1 MQRELD
7 AKLFAGRDWSAMR
20 HKKRISSE
28 YMGVV
33 LASIALLLSII
44 LYFVFVIRYLSNH
57 GGIVTRLAAL
67 HVPLAG
73 LAALI
78 SLYTAVRHR
87 SLMAAGL
94 LVASL
99 AVAVLYFFFTMS

>member
-1 MQRELD
+1 
-7 AKLFAGRDWSAMR
+7 
-20 HKKRISSE
+20 
-28 YMGVV
+28 MGVV
-33 LASIALLLSII
+33 LASFALLLSII
-44 LYFVFVIRYLSNH
+44 LYFVFITRYLADR
-57 GGIVTRLAAL
+57 GGVATRLAAL

-87 SLMAAGL
+87 SLVAMGL

-99 AVAVLYFFFTMS
+99 VAAVLYFSFTMS